1 MTVATWDDDAE
12 EFGTWSE
19 RPIDGELTWV
29 WMPHCPYHP
38 GFPKP
43 CRACAA
49 SLSPAEGEE

>member
-1 MTVATWDDDAE
+1 MTVAEWDDDAE

-19 RPIDGELTWV
+19 RPVDGELTWV